1 MKIYLLQVDTRTR
14 ILLQIFIF
22 YIVCL
27 FYMYLVSLIHYIHI
41 TYTIYTIMNH
51 IISSSC
57 NMVQPELILKFAL
70 LGGEAVGKTTFVKY
84 LINSMQMKN
93 NEDILEVQS
102 PTFNILNEY
111 EVNGLKILHYD
122 LYRLKDKKELENV
135 GQIKNQTDKL
145 ILIEWPELIKDNV
158 SSTIS
163 INFAYEDDLYKRS
176 LSISSSNKNLVNGF

>member
-1 MKIYLLQVDTRTR
+1 MHIGTNSIKLDITTEIDTKK
-14 ILLQIFIF
+14 LAEKFSNFLKKGDVVF
-22 YIVCL
+22 L
-27 FYMYLVSLIHYIHI
+27 F
-41 TYTIYTIMNH
+41 
-51 IISSSC
+51 
-57 NMVQPELILKFAL
+57 
-70 LGGEAVGKTTFVKY
+70 GEMGTGKTTFVKY

-145 ILIEWPELIKDNV
+145 ILIEWPELIEDNV

-163 INFAYEDDLYKRS
+163 ISFAYEDDLYKRS
-176 LSISSSNKNLVNGF
+176 LSISSSNKNIVNGF

>member
-1 MKIYLLQVDTRTR
+1 MHIGTNSIKLDITTEIDTKK
-14 ILLQIFIF
+14 LAEKFSNFLKKGDVVF
-22 YIVCL
+22 L
-27 FYMYLVSLIHYIHI
+27 F
-41 TYTIYTIMNH
+41 
-51 IISSSC
+51 
-57 NMVQPELILKFAL
+57 
-70 LGGEAVGKTTFVKY
+70 GEMGTGKTTFVKY

-158 SSTIS
+158 LSTIS

>member
-1 MKIYLLQVDTRTR
+1 MHIGTNSIKLDITTEIDTKK
-14 ILLQIFIF
+14 LAEKLSNFLKKGDVVF
-22 YIVCL
+22 L
-27 FYMYLVSLIHYIHI
+27 F
-41 TYTIYTIMNH
+41 
-51 IISSSC
+51 
-57 NMVQPELILKFAL
+57 
-70 LGGEAVGKTTFVKY
+70 GEMGTGKTTFAKY
-84 LINSMQMKN
+84 LINSMQKKN

-145 ILIEWPELIKDNV
+145 ILIEWPELIEDNV

>member
-1 MKIYLLQVDTRTR
+1 MHIGTNSIKLDITTEIDTKK
-14 ILLQIFIF
+14 LAEKLSNFLKKGDVVF
-22 YIVCL
+22 L
-27 FYMYLVSLIHYIHI
+27 F
-41 TYTIYTIMNH
+41 
-51 IISSSC
+51 
-57 NMVQPELILKFAL
+57 
-70 LGGEAVGKTTFVKY
+70 GEMGTGKTTFVKY

-176 LSISSSNKNLVNGF
+176 LSISSSNKNIVNGF

>member
-1 MKIYLLQVDTRTR
+1 MHIGTNSIKLDITTEIDTKK
-14 ILLQIFIF
+14 LAEKFSNFLKKGDVVF
-22 YIVCL
+22 L
-27 FYMYLVSLIHYIHI
+27 F
-41 TYTIYTIMNH
+41 
-51 IISSSC
+51 
-57 NMVQPELILKFAL
+57 
-70 LGGEAVGKTTFVKY
+70 GEMGTGKTTFVKY

-145 ILIEWPELIKDNV
+145 ILIEWPELIEDNV

-176 LSISSSNKNLVNGF
+176 LSISSSNKNIVNGF

>member
-1 MKIYLLQVDTRTR
+1 MHIGTNSIKLDITTEIDTKK
-14 ILLQIFIF
+14 LAEKFSNFLKKGDVVF
-22 YIVCL
+22 L
-27 FYMYLVSLIHYIHI
+27 F
-41 TYTIYTIMNH
+41 
-51 IISSSC
+51 
-57 NMVQPELILKFAL
+57 
-70 LGGEAVGKTTFVKY
+70 GEMGTGKTTFVKY

-176 LSISSSNKNLVNGF
+176 LSISSSNKNIVNGF

>member
-1 MKIYLLQVDTRTR
+1 MHIGTNSIKLDITTEIETKKLAEKLSNFLKKGD
-14 ILLQIFIF
+14 
-22 YIVCL
+22 IVFL
-27 FYMYLVSLIHYIHI
+27 F
-41 TYTIYTIMNH
+41 
-51 IISSSC
+51 
-57 NMVQPELILKFAL
+57 
-70 LGGEAVGKTTFVKY
+70 GEMGTGKTTFVKY

-158 SSTIS
+158 LSTIS

>member
-1 MKIYLLQVDTRTR
+1 MHIGTNSIKLDITTEIDTKK
-14 ILLQIFIF
+14 LAEKLSNFLKKGDVVF
-22 YIVCL
+22 L
-27 FYMYLVSLIHYIHI
+27 F
-41 TYTIYTIMNH
+41 
-51 IISSSC
+51 
-57 NMVQPELILKFAL
+57 
-70 LGGEAVGKTTFVKY
+70 GEMGTGKTTFVKY

-145 ILIEWPELIKDNV
+145 ILIEWPELIEDNV

-163 INFAYEDDLYKRS
+163 ISFAYEDDLYKRS

>member
-1 MKIYLLQVDTRTR
+1 MHIGTNSIKLDITTEIDTKK
-14 ILLQIFIF
+14 LAEKFSNFLKKGDVVF
-22 YIVCL
+22 L
-27 FYMYLVSLIHYIHI
+27 F
-41 TYTIYTIMNH
+41 
-51 IISSSC
+51 
-57 NMVQPELILKFAL
+57 
-70 LGGEAVGKTTFVKY
+70 GEMGTGKTTFVKY

>member
-1 MKIYLLQVDTRTR
+1 MHIGTNSIKLDITTEIDTKK
-14 ILLQIFIF
+14 LAEKLSNFLKKGDVVF
-22 YIVCL
+22 L
-27 FYMYLVSLIHYIHI
+27 F
-41 TYTIYTIMNH
+41 
-51 IISSSC
+51 
-57 NMVQPELILKFAL
+57 
-70 LGGEAVGKTTFVKY
+70 GEMGTGKTTFVKY

>member
-1 MKIYLLQVDTRTR
+1 MHIGTNSIKLDITTEIDTKK
-14 ILLQIFIF
+14 LAEKLSNFLKKGDVVF
-22 YIVCL
+22 L
-27 FYMYLVSLIHYIHI
+27 F
-41 TYTIYTIMNH
+41 
-51 IISSSC
+51 
-57 NMVQPELILKFAL
+57 
-70 LGGEAVGKTTFVKY
+70 GEMGTGKTTFVKY

-158 SSTIS
+158 LSTIS

-176 LSISSSNKNLVNGF
+176 LSISSSNKNIVNGF

>member
-1 MKIYLLQVDTRTR
+1 MHIGTNSIKLDITTEIETKKLAEKLSNFLKKGD
-14 ILLQIFIF
+14 
-22 YIVCL
+22 IVFL
-27 FYMYLVSLIHYIHI
+27 F
-41 TYTIYTIMNH
+41 
-51 IISSSC
+51 
-57 NMVQPELILKFAL
+57 
-70 LGGEAVGKTTFVKY
+70 GEMGTGKTTFVKY

-158 SSTIS
+158 LSTIS

-176 LSISSSNKNLVNGF
+176 LSISSSNKNIVNGF

>member
-1 MKIYLLQVDTRTR
+1 MHIGTNSIKLDITTEIETKKLAEKLSNFLKKGD
-14 ILLQIFIF
+14 
-22 YIVCL
+22 IVFL
-27 FYMYLVSLIHYIHI
+27 F
-41 TYTIYTIMNH
+41 
-51 IISSSC
+51 
-57 NMVQPELILKFAL
+57 
-70 LGGEAVGKTTFVKY
+70 GEMGTGTTTFVKY

-145 ILIEWPELIKDNV
+145 ILIEWPELIEDNV

>member
-1 MKIYLLQVDTRTR
+1 MHIGTNSIKLDITTEIETKKLAEKLSNFLKKGD
-14 ILLQIFIF
+14 
-22 YIVCL
+22 IVFL
-27 FYMYLVSLIHYIHI
+27 F
-41 TYTIYTIMNH
+41 
-51 IISSSC
+51 
-57 NMVQPELILKFAL
+57 
-70 LGGEAVGKTTFVKY
+70 GEMGTGKTTFVKY

-145 ILIEWPELIKDNV
+145 ILIEWPELIEDNV

-176 LSISSSNKNLVNGF
+176 LSISSSNKNIVNGF

>member
-1 MKIYLLQVDTRTR
+1 MHIGTNSIKLDITTEIETKKLAEKLSNFLKKGD
-14 ILLQIFIF
+14 
-22 YIVCL
+22 IVFL
-27 FYMYLVSLIHYIHI
+27 F
-41 TYTIYTIMNH
+41 
-51 IISSSC
+51 
-57 NMVQPELILKFAL
+57 
-70 LGGEAVGKTTFVKY
+70 GEMGTGKTTFVKY

-145 ILIEWPELIKDNV
+145 ILIEWPELIEDNV

>member
-1 MKIYLLQVDTRTR
+1 MHIGTNSIKLDITTEIDTKK
-14 ILLQIFIF
+14 LAEKFSNFLKKGDVVF
-22 YIVCL
+22 L
-27 FYMYLVSLIHYIHI
+27 F
-41 TYTIYTIMNH
+41 
-51 IISSSC
+51 
-57 NMVQPELILKFAL
+57 
-70 LGGEAVGKTTFVKY
+70 GEMGTGKTTFVKY

-145 ILIEWPELIKDNV
+145 ILIEWPELIEDNV

-163 INFAYEDDLYKRS
+163 INFAYEEDLYKRS

>member
-1 MKIYLLQVDTRTR
+1 MHIGTNSIKLDITTEIDTKK
-14 ILLQIFIF
+14 LAEKLSNFLKKGDVVF
-22 YIVCL
+22 L
-27 FYMYLVSLIHYIHI
+27 F
-41 TYTIYTIMNH
+41 
-51 IISSSC
+51 
-57 NMVQPELILKFAL
+57 
-70 LGGEAVGKTTFVKY
+70 GEMGTGKTTFVKY
-84 LINSMQMKN
+84 LINSKQMKN

-145 ILIEWPELIKDNV
+145 ILIEWPELIEDNV

>member
-1 MKIYLLQVDTRTR
+1 MHIGTNSIKLDITTEIETKKLAEKLSNFLKKGD
-14 ILLQIFIF
+14 
-22 YIVCL
+22 IVFL
-27 FYMYLVSLIHYIHI
+27 F
-41 TYTIYTIMNH
+41 
-51 IISSSC
+51 
-57 NMVQPELILKFAL
+57 
-70 LGGEAVGKTTFVKY
+70 GEMGTGKTTFVKY

>member
-1 MKIYLLQVDTRTR
+1 MHIGTNSIKLDITTEIETKKLAEKLSNFLKRGDVV
-14 ILLQIFIF
+14 F
-22 YIVCL
+22 L
-27 FYMYLVSLIHYIHI
+27 F
-41 TYTIYTIMNH
+41 
-51 IISSSC
+51 
-57 NMVQPELILKFAL
+57 
-70 LGGEAVGKTTFVKY
+70 GEMGTGKTTFVKY

-135 GQIKNQTDKL
+135 GQIKNQSDKL
-145 ILIEWPELIKDNV
+145 ILIEWPELIEDNV

>member
-1 MKIYLLQVDTRTR
+1 MHIGTNSIKLDITTEIDTKK
-14 ILLQIFIF
+14 LAEKLSNFLKKGD
-22 YIVCL
+22 IVFL
-27 FYMYLVSLIHYIHI
+27 F
-41 TYTIYTIMNH
+41 
-51 IISSSC
+51 
-57 NMVQPELILKFAL
+57 
-70 LGGEAVGKTTFVKY
+70 GEMGTGKTTFVKY

-145 ILIEWPELIKDNV
+145 ILIEWPELIEDNV

>member
-1 MKIYLLQVDTRTR
+1 MHIGTNSIKLDITTEIDTKKLAEKLSNFLKRGDVV
-14 ILLQIFIF
+14 F
-22 YIVCL
+22 L
-27 FYMYLVSLIHYIHI
+27 F
-41 TYTIYTIMNH
+41 
-51 IISSSC
+51 
-57 NMVQPELILKFAL
+57 
-70 LGGEAVGKTTFVKY
+70 GEMGTGKTTFVKY

-145 ILIEWPELIKDNV
+145 ILIEWPELIEDNV